1 MRPPCALVVE
11 EALPEI
17 RKRIAKHLYSR
28 GSSQDEI
35 GKLLGVSQAMVSRY
49 MKEEIIR
56 MEALEAFVDGMS
68 RPLSALA
75 ETGDDHDLTDLFCTL
90 CSRLI
95 SAGYLDLAYER
106 RYDGMRMPRSVC
118 NANYEDRSR
127 IIEELSAA
135 QRYLEGH
142 MIPDLVPAVK
152 INIAGCIKD
161 PSSREDVASFPGR
174 LLEEEGSL
182 RRTLPPTFG
191 SSRHLADILM
201 EAHGSDGAVNSVMNL
216 GYSQRIGSAL
226 DRLGVRSKLIR
237 RNEGQM
243 VKGIGRLISEG
254 YRAIADPGDFGI
266 EPCLYLFG
274 SSPLEVASMAVS
286 IQKRIDGSEVI

>member
-35 GKLLGVSQAMVSRY
+35 GRLMGVSQAMVSRY
-49 MKEEIIR
+49 LKEEISP
-56 MEALEAFVDGMS
+56 MEALEAFVDSMS

-75 ETGDDHDLTDLFCTL
+75 ETGDEHDLTDLFCTL

-95 SAGYLDLAYER
+95 SSGCLNLAYER
-106 RYDGMRMPRSVC
+106 RYDGMRMPKCLS

-135 QRYLEGH
+135 QRYLEGYT
-142 MIPDLVPAVK
+142 ISDLVPAVK
-152 INIAGCIKD
+152 INIAQCTKD
-161 PSSREDVASFPGR
+161 PSSRDDVASFPGR
-174 LLEEEGSL
+174 LLEEDGSL
-182 RRTLPPTFG
+182 RRTFPPTFG
-191 SSRHLADILM
+191 SSRHLADLLM
-201 EAHGSDGAVNSVMNL
+201 EAHGADGSVNSVMNL
-216 GYSQRIGSAL
+216 GYSQRIASVL
-226 DRLGVRSKLIR
+226 DPLGVRSSRIKRKAGRI
-237 RNEGQM
+237 
-243 VKGIGRLISEG
+243 VKGIGPLISEG

-274 SSPLEVASMAVS
+274 SSPLDVASIAVS
-286 IQKRIDGSEVI
+286 IQKLIDSSEVI